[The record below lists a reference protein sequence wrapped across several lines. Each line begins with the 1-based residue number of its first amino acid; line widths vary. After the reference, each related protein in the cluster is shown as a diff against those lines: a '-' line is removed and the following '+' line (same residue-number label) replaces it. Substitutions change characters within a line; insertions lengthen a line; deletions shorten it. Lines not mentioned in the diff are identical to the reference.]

1 MYGGLA
7 RIKFL
12 ALAAAVAGLPLFV
25 CPHGLA
31 QGKASQSGRGIQ
43 TKASPAVNTWPGA
56 TKRYALLI
64 GIDQYKDRD
73 ITPLNYASKDAENLA
88 NVLVEF
94 AGFPKDQVVLL
105 TSNQSEDFK
114 PSRSTIAFHL
124 NRLLKQVPKDG
135 VLLFSYAGHGIEQ
148 GGEPFLLPEDARVS
162 NDVELLKITAL
173 SLKQL
178 SVWITNSG
186 IGQVV
191 VLLDAC
197 RNDPVQSRGLAPN
210 AMSEDYRRALNLE
223 ERNRGI
229 QAFATLYATGV
240 GEQAWESQ
248 EQHRGFFLGAVA
260 DGVKGAAANPAGE
273 VTLGGLIRYVEGK
286 VPEQAR
292 KEGKEQ
298 KPFHDVGGG
307 YKADELVIALAPLA
321 AAPAGAA
328 SGQPAA
334 IAQSKITIE
343 PEVLDYEFWKTV
355 ESSQDPADFEDYVKK
370 FPNGMYAGLAKRRIL
385 RLRGQTSAAASEA
398 AKPAAAPAAT
408 PPPSSPP
415 PAAVP
420 KGTLFIFTTP
430 SSADVVVKD
439 SQGAT
444 VAHGRSNDGRFKTE
458 LAAGSYTVHVSA
470 DGYSPFTGK
479 QALVIGPGQQEA
491 LDARLS
497 TLPNPR
503 GSIILMSPT
512 LISPDAVILLDGSKP
527 SGLKLAAN
535 RAQIDDITP
544 GSHTVLIAQVG
555 MLDWQSQVEVRAGQ
569 PAYLTAQFSPAR
581 VELTV
586 TCEPGAVV
594 YLDGVPRSKADAT
607 GKTEVITA
615 SAGQHTVGAMKDG
628 FEPEIQ
634 TKTFL
639 AGKIQVALNL
649 KPKPSVPGARPPAP
663 IAAAAPG
670 PSGPATGPAPSQPAP
685 SPAAPKADPAST
697 TSKQPVSAAVSTPAA
712 GSTAAAPNVGSTAS
726 KQPAPS
732 SSAEPSP
739 ASSAPATL
747 TGSIILLCP
756 QPVDSNTQ
764 VLLNGRPVEGFK
776 VSAGRIELN
785 DIPPGANKVTVRQKG
800 LEWEDTIAVKPASLI
815 YTNVVMRAPVV
826 ILVVKGEPGSD
837 VYVDGAL
844 KAKIKDSG
852 QTDSLRLSPGQ
863 HSLKASKKEYIS
875 AEKTA
880 TFQAGAAT
888 IDLTVTAKPKP
899 AVEASAVAPK
909 PASPPP
915 PSAPKP
921 VSTSAPDTAKPASN
935 TGPETAK
942 PAASTKPAA
951 RKRAVAEAAM
961 FNEARGH
968 YLKARELSTAGKS
981 AEALA
986 EFEQSA
992 AIDPATAPDFAELY
1006 CASNAYVAEM
1016 RYQLGADLVNGGKKD
1031 QAKANFEAAMQ
1042 SIEKAILTA
1051 GSLNSPSVRAD
1062 LPAYFGIQAK
1072 NVKVLVEFYGEN
1084 GFVGPEIKALDRARE
1099 LEPGNRKWEVL
1110 KGDLYRYSAQYDS
1123 ALASYTAVLTANSDD
1138 LDALYGIGLTLVTYN
1153 DKGSLEKALGYLER
1167 FVKTAQGAGPAWS
1180 RKVASAK
1187 AAIEALKN
1195 EFKTG
1200 K

>member
-1 MYGGLA
+1 MYGRMA

-25 CPHGLA
+25 CAHSLA
-31 QGKASQSGRGIQ
+31 QGKAGQSGRGIQ
-43 TKASPAVNTWPGA
+43 TKASPAVKTWPGA

-105 TSNQSEDFK
+105 TSNQSEEFK

-124 NRLLKQVPKDG
+124 ARLLKQVPKDG
-135 VLLFSYAGHGIEQ
+135 VLLVSYAGHGIEQ

-162 NDVELLKITAL
+162 NDIDLLKITAL
-173 SLKQL
+173 SLRQL
-178 SVWITNSG
+178 SGWIADSG

-197 RNDPVQSRGLAPN
+197 RNDPAQSRGVGPN
-210 AMSEDYRRALNLE
+210 AMSEEFRRALNLE

-248 EQHRGFFLGAVA
+248 EQHRGFFLGAVS

-307 YKADELVIALAPLA
+307 YKADELVIALAPV
-321 AAPAGAA
+321 AAPPAGPA

-385 RLRGQTSAAASEA
+385 RLRGQTTAPASEA
-398 AKPAAAPAAT
+398 AKPSAAPAAT

-444 VAHGRSNDGRFKTE
+444 VAQGRSTDGRFKAE
-458 LAAGSYTVHVSA
+458 LAAGSYTVQVSS
-470 DGYSPFTGK
+470 DGYSAFTSK

-527 SGLKLAAN
+527 PGLKLAGN

-594 YLDGVPRSKADAT
+594 YIDGVPRSKADAA
-607 GKTEVITA
+607 GKTEVITL

-628 FEPEIQ
+628 FDPEIQ

-639 AGKIQVALNL
+639 AGKIQLALNL
-649 KPKPSVPGARPPAP
+649 RSKASVPIAKPPLSPTLAGGTAASGPATGSTAP
-663 IAAAAPG
+663 KTPPTAAAPG
-670 PSGPATGPAPSQPAP
+670 PTAGPDASKQTSSSTVAGPAAGTGTSKQPGSSTTPAPAGGPAPSPP
-685 SPAAPKADPAST
+685 PVL
-697 TSKQPVSAAVSTPAA
+697 TS
-712 GSTAAAPNVGSTAS
+712 
-726 KQPAPS
+726 
-732 SSAEPSP
+732 
-739 ASSAPATL
+739 
-747 TGSIILLCP
+747 SIILLCP

-776 VSAGRIELN
+776 ISGARIELN
-785 DIPPGANKVTVRQKG
+785 DIPPGPNKVTVRQKG
-800 LEWEDTIAVKPASLI
+800 LEWEETIAVKPASLI
-815 YTNVVMRAPVV
+815 YTNVVMKKPVAT
-826 ILVVKGEPGSD
+826 P
-837 VYVDGAL
+837 A
-844 KAKIKDSG
+844 
-852 QTDSLRLSPGQ
+852 
-863 HSLKASKKEYIS
+863 
-875 AEKTA
+875 AE
-880 TFQAGAAT
+880 
-888 IDLTVTAKPKP
+888 TAKR
-899 AVEASAVAPK
+899 AA
-909 PASPPP
+909 PPP
-915 PSAPKP
+915 TELARPAP
-921 VSTSAPDTAKPASN
+921 AKPAGVSGSVVLDMDQPLPAES
-935 TGPETAK
+935 TILVDGRK
-942 PAASTKPAA
+942 PAELRLKGNKVEIGDIAPGPHTLTINRLGQAPWETSIEVYGDRPTLIAVG
-951 RKRAVAEAAM
+951 RKRVVLEAVA
-961 FNEARGH
+961 FNEARDH
-968 YLKARELSTAGKS
+968 YLKGKDLSKSGKTAD
-981 AEALA
+981 ALT
-986 EFEQSA
+986 EFEQAA
-992 AIDPATAPDFAELY
+992 AIDPATAPDFTELY

-1031 QAKANFEAAMQ
+1031 QAKSNFQAAVQ
-1042 SIEKAILTA
+1042 SIDKAVSAA
-1051 GSLNSPSVRAD
+1051 GSLTAPGSKTD
-1062 LPAYFGIQAK
+1062 LLTYLGIQAK
-1072 NVKVLVEFYGEN
+1072 NVKVLVEFYGET
-1084 GFVGPEIKALDRARE
+1084 GMVGPEIKALDRAKQ

-1110 KGDLYRYSAQYDS
+1110 KGDIYRYSAQYDA
-1123 ALASYTAVLTANSDD
+1123 ALATYSTVLAAKSDD

-1153 DKGSLEKALGYLER
+1153 DKTNLEKALGYLDR
-1167 FVKTAQGAGPAWS
+1167 FVKTAQAAGPAWS
-1180 RKVASAK
+1180 QKVASAK
-1187 AAIEALKN
+1187 AAIEALRTDL
-1195 EFKTG
+1195 KTG